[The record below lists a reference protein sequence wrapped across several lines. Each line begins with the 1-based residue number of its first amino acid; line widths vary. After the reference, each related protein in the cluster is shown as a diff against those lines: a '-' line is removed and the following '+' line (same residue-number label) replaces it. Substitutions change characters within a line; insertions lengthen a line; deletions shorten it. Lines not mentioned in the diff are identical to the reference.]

1 MRAPAL
7 DANPIRLLPPQQERV
22 ESGPIRFGDDRP
34 GIFLRGEHACYLA
47 SNLANLARIVAKDT
61 DDSTTLLFC
70 MMVANAAT
78 NLAMSDVHGLIL
90 ASVDE
95 AGACVREIL
104 SKRLVSE
111 RGKNHG

>member
-1 MRAPAL
+1 MRAPVL
-7 DANPIRLLPPQQERV
+7 DVNPTRLLPPQQERV

-70 MMVANAAT
+70 MMVANAAA
-78 NLAMSDVHGLIL
+78 NLAMSDAHCHIL
-90 ASVDE
+90 ASVKQAE
-95 AGACVREIL
+95 ACVREIL
-104 SKRLVSE
+104 SKRLASKQE
-111 RGKNHG
+111 KNHG